1 MANTKKELMST
12 YLRDS
17 SKLKSALHDSS
28 PIWVELSLKHGQQL
42 FKKIFGNNFIKTIPQ
57 ISIHVKAK

>member
-1 MANTKKELMST
+1 MSA

-17 SKLKSALHDSS
+17 SRLKSALHDSS

-42 FKKIFGNNFIKTIPQ
+42 FKKLFGNNFIEIIHQ